1 MVAKGFL
8 AAAAIIIC
16 CSTTLRGNDTDEK
29 CASGDCPAASS
40 DKQAC
45 SAEGNCCAEGKCDD
59 KEECCEKECDKEQVA
74 LVKCATEKCSAGAC
88 STQKCATGECAKSKC
103 SAEKCSQEICSTEK
117 CGTEKCTAGKSGGEK
132 CAFTTTLGPLRCALE
147 ATPVSIE
154 VTVQNCSKSE
164 CDAKSCTAE
173 KCTVSTEAGGKC
185 QAGECAGETCPVAAC
200 ANQVCNALKCAVQ
213 SCTTSSD
220 NDCCA
225 DAVCAT
231 GTCGTSQCAALQC
244 NGQECPAGKFEK
256 ICSSE
261 VNNGLKY
268 AVEAC
273 LTASGGQITF
283 TTSRAFTGEP
293 VASTCSTDACAEK
306 TCSTEKCG
314 TEKCATSTCSTSPC
328 STSKCASAKCST
340 EVCTAGT
347 CSKAKCAAEQCSIET
362 CSDKTCTAGECST
375 GKCGKTDCATECTAG
390 VGELEMKLAQLEQL
404 QRDIVE
410 LRRTTG
416 APEQMIVK
424 VAVVEINRT
433 ECRNKGFDFETTSD
447 TGKGDLVSQIQRFP
461 ALIEALE
468 RNHLARIV
476 ANPTLAVAS
485 GRPAKFHAGG
495 KALVTDSNG
504 NTIEKEV
511 GAKVDVLARSIGG
524 NKVRVEIR
532 PEFSEVKEGRPMIE
546 THSVDAAFE
555 TTLGTPFV
563 LADSC
568 MTRVKSVTR
577 EVDGEQRQ
585 REEIEDI
592 QRLTLVTV
600 EGVGASIERPAIRQ
614 TAYEK
619 TLVEA
624 VQEPEFL
631 TKVYP
636 VPDLQVWKV
645 RPQGVQFDADLL
657 VAHLKSTVDP
667 QSWRGAVYSSP
678 ADAEHANGAIQPFE
692 RNGSLVI
699 CQTEENHEQIANLLQ
714 KMRADGQEE
723 AAAREEHELLD
734 GGVTPAS
741 AESPVEQEEKCAKG
755 ACSESKCNGSKC
767 QGAKCSKSE
776 VSTTTAPAAECAGNC
791 QGECHGESPET
802 ASCPC
807 IGGTCTR

>member
-29 CASGDCPAASS
+29 CASGDCPAAAS

-45 SAEGNCCAEGKCDD
+45 SAEGKCCAAGKCDD
-59 KEECCEKECDKEQVA
+59 KEECCEKECEKEQVA

-88 STQKCATGECAKSKC
+88 STEKCATGACVKSKC
-103 SAEKCSQEICSTEK
+103 SAEKCSQETCSTDV
-117 CGTEKCTAGKSGGEK
+117 CGTEKCTAGKSGDEK
-132 CAFTTTLGPLRCALE
+132 CAFATTLGSLRCALE

-154 VTVQNCSKSE
+154 VSVQNCSKSE

-293 VASTCSTDACAEK
+293 VASTCSTEACTEK

-314 TEKCATSTCSTSPC
+314 TEKCATSTCSTS
-328 STSKCASAKCST
+328 KCAAAKCST

-347 CSKAKCAAEQCSIET
+347 CSKAKCAAEKCSIET
-362 CSDKTCTAGECST
+362 CSEKACTAGECSA
-375 GKCGKTDCATECTAG
+375 GKCGKTACAATECTAG
-390 VGELEMKLAQLEQL
+390 VCELETKLAQLEQL

-410 LRRTTG
+410 LRRTTV

-424 VAVVEINRT
+424 VTVVEINRSL
-433 ECRNKGFDFETTSD
+433 CRQKGFDIQTSLD
-447 TGKGDLVSQIQRFP
+447 YGRDDLVSQIRHFP

-468 RNHLARIV
+468 RNGLARIV

-495 KALVTDSNG
+495 KALMTDANG
-504 NTIEKEV
+504 NTTEKEV
-511 GAKVDVLARSIGG
+511 GTKVDVLAKSIGD

-532 PEFSEVKEGRPMIE
+532 PEFSVIKPGCPMIE

-563 LADSC
+563 LTDSC
-568 MTRVKSVTR
+568 MTRVKAVTC
-577 EVDGEQRQ
+577 EVDGEQRL
-585 REEIEDI
+585 REETEDI

-600 EGVGASIERPAIRQ
+600 EGVGASIERPAIHR

-667 QSWRGAVYSSP
+667 QSWRGAVCSSP
-678 ADAEHANGAIQPFE
+678 AAAEHANGAIEPFE

-741 AESPVEQEEKCAKG
+741 AEAPVEQDGKCAKG
-755 ACSESKCNGSKC
+755 ACSESKCTGPKC
-767 QGAKCSKSE
+767 DDSKCSKSE
-776 VSTTTAPAAECAGNC
+776 VSLESESTDKCPGDC
-791 QGECHGESPET
+791 QGECNGDCPET